1 MTGAYSSKWERFFMH
16 FFITLMNN
24 LRFSPFSRARGEV
37 PRLPSC
43 APCAPAAQL
52 TLAPSTA
59 MLALVSRRVTAVFAV
74 PRRLGRGAERFR
86 VRFAA
91 SSSDDAPSRDAPA
104 GPGMGTIVD
113 PVPVGTVRSSAHLG
127 PSIKRT
133 AQRVAPRRTADPSA
147 LPENPM
153 ERHRKR
159 RVKKFVKRASAAAF
173 ETSRF
178 PYSHDDFDFDGHSAT
193 AAEVERAFA
202 PLVSPERMARL
213 ESVIDQRTFDL
224 MPVLEGVY
232 DIGNVLAACRSAEA
246 LGVGCLGVISD
257 TGLAFKQSGRTS
269 GGAVKWT
276 HLDQW
281 RSTPDAIDD
290 LKRRGYRVLVT
301 VFEGGRPLEEYD
313 WTVPT
318 AVILGNEREGV
329 SEEAKA
335 MADGGV
341 YISMSGF
348 TESLNVSVASALVMH
363 HAAQDR
369 KARSNASNASGNL
382 SAKEKNTLRALYLAK
397 LVPNYSRQGY
407 LRQLL
412 ERAAGVSDMPATS
425 SRHAGASEE
434 AQVEAEITDEVALLN
449 ALDVSKIVKRPRA
462 KKWGRPTRDDHA
474 RIMSEVELADAR
486 DRDHERGDE

>member
-1 MTGAYSSKWERFFMH
+1 MT
-16 FFITLMNN
+16 
-24 LRFSPFSRARGEV
+24 PF
-37 PRLPSC
+37 PR
-43 APCAPAAQL
+43 
-52 TLAPSTA
+52 TA
-59 MLALVSRRVTAVFAV
+59 MLALASRRATAVFAA

-91 SSSDDAPSRDAPA
+91 SSSDDAPSRDAPD

-257 TGLAFKQSGRTS
+257 AGLAFKQSGRTS

-281 RSTPDAIDD
+281 RSTPNAIDD
-290 LKRRGYRVLVT
+290 LKKRGHRVLVT
-301 VFEGGRPLEEYD
+301 VFEGGHPLEAYD

-329 SEEAKA
+329 SEEAKE

-369 KARSNASNASGNL
+369 KRRSNASNASGNL

-412 ERAAGVSDMPATS
+412 ERARRDRGEEHLPEHADEALENAAKENAAANEENGVGVAD
-425 SRHAGASEE
+425 
-434 AQVEAEITDEVALLN
+434 EIADEVALLN
-449 ALDVSKIVKRPRA
+449 ALEVSKIVKRPRK
-462 KKWGRPTRDDHA
+462 KKWGRPVLDDHK
-474 RIMSEVELADAR
+474 RIMSEVELA
-486 DRDHERGDE
+486 RGSPDPDE

>member
-1 MTGAYSSKWERFFMH
+1 
-16 FFITLMNN
+16 
-24 LRFSPFSRARGEV
+24 
-37 PRLPSC
+37 
-43 APCAPAAQL
+43 
-52 TLAPSTA
+52 
-59 MLALVSRRVTAVFAV
+59 
-74 PRRLGRGAERFR
+74 
-86 VRFAA
+86 
-91 SSSDDAPSRDAPA
+91 
-104 GPGMGTIVD
+104 
-113 PVPVGTVRSSAHLG
+113 
-127 PSIKRT
+127 
-133 AQRVAPRRTADPSA
+133 
-147 LPENPM
+147 
-153 ERHRKR
+153 
-159 RVKKFVKRASAAAF
+159 
-173 ETSRF
+173 
-178 PYSHDDFDFDGHSAT
+178 
-193 AAEVERAFA
+193 
-202 PLVSPERMARL
+202 MARL

-290 LKRRGYRVLVT
+290 LKRRGYRVLTT
-301 VFEGGRPLEEYD
+301 VFEGGRPLEAYD
-313 WTVPT
+313 WTIPT

-348 TESLNVSVASALVMH
+348 TESLNVSVASALAMH

-369 KARSNASNASGNL
+369 RRRSPIGASGNL
-382 SAKEKNTLRALYLAK
+382 SAREKKTLRALYLAK

-412 ERAAGVSDMPATS
+412 ERAAGVSQE
-425 SRHAGASEE
+425 HASASEE
-434 AQVEAEITDEVALLN
+434 AQVEAAAEARVEAEITDEVALLN

>member
-1 MTGAYSSKWERFFMH
+1 LT
-16 FFITLMNN
+16 
-24 LRFSPFSRARGEV
+24 PF
-37 PRLPSC
+37 PR
-43 APCAPAAQL
+43 
-52 TLAPSTA
+52 TA
-59 MLALVSRRVTAVFAV
+59 MLALASRRATAVFAA

-91 SSSDDAPSRDAPA
+91 SSSDDGSAPSSDAPA

-113 PVPVGTVRSSAHLG
+113 PVPVGTVTSSAHQG
-127 PSIKRT
+127 HSIKRT
-133 AQRVAPRRTADPSA
+133 AQRVAPRRTADPSS

-159 RVKKFVKRASAAAF
+159 RVKKFVKRASEAAF
-173 ETSRF
+173 EKSRF
-178 PYSHDDFDFDGHSAT
+178 PYSHDDFDFDGFSAT
-193 AAEVERAFA
+193 AADVENAFG

-213 ESVIDQRTFDL
+213 ESVIDHRTFDL

-257 TGLAFKQSGRTS
+257 AGLAFKQSGRTS

-290 LKRRGYRVLVT
+290 LKKRGYRVLVT
-301 VFEGGRPLEEYD
+301 VFEGGHPLEAYD

-329 SEEAKA
+329 SEEAKE

-412 ERAAGVSDMPATS
+412 ERARRDRGEEHLPEHANEALENAAKEKEKAAADEENGVGVAD
-425 SRHAGASEE
+425 
-434 AQVEAEITDEVALLN
+434 EIADEVALLN
-449 ALDVSKIVKRPRA
+449 ALEVSKIVKRPRK
-462 KKWGRPTRDDHA
+462 KKWGRPVLDDHK
-474 RIMSEVELADAR
+474 RIMSEVELA
-486 DRDHERGDE
+486 RGSPDPDE

>member
-1 MTGAYSSKWERFFMH
+1 
-16 FFITLMNN
+16 
-24 LRFSPFSRARGEV
+24 
-37 PRLPSC
+37 
-43 APCAPAAQL
+43 
-52 TLAPSTA
+52 

-290 LKRRGYRVLVT
+290 LKQRGYRVLVT
-301 VFEGGRPLEEYD
+301 VFEGGHPLEEYD

-329 SEEAKA
+329 SEEAKQ

-348 TESLNVSVASALVMH
+348 TESLNVSVASSLTMH

-369 KARSNASNASGNL
+369 RRRSPQNSAGNL
-382 SAKEKNTLRALYLAK
+382 SAREKNTLRALYLAK

-412 ERAAGVSDMPATS
+412 ERAAAK
-425 SRHAGASEE
+425 GARG
-434 AQVEAEITDEVALLN
+434 VEAGLLPNETRRDEEGVVDASDAADAEIADEVALLN
-449 ALDVSKIVKRPRA
+449 ALDVAKIVKRPRK
-462 KKWGRPTRDDHA
+462 KKWGRPTRDDHS
-474 RIMSEVELADAR
+474 RIMSEVELVDER
-486 DRDHERGDE
+486 DE

>member
-1 MTGAYSSKWERFFMH
+1 
-16 FFITLMNN
+16 
-24 LRFSPFSRARGEV
+24 
-37 PRLPSC
+37 
-43 APCAPAAQL
+43 
-52 TLAPSTA
+52 

-290 LKRRGYRVLVT
+290 LKRRGYRVLTT

-412 ERAAGVSDMPATS
+412 ERARRDRGEEHLPEHANEALENAAKEKEKAAADEENGVGVAD
-425 SRHAGASEE
+425 
-434 AQVEAEITDEVALLN
+434 EIADEVALLN
-449 ALDVSKIVKRPRA
+449 ALEVSKIVKRPRK
-462 KKWGRPTRDDHA
+462 KKWGRPVLDDHK
-474 RIMSEVELADAR
+474 RIMSEVELA
-486 DRDHERGDE
+486 RGSPDPDE

>member
-1 MTGAYSSKWERFFMH
+1 
-16 FFITLMNN
+16 
-24 LRFSPFSRARGEV
+24 
-37 PRLPSC
+37 
-43 APCAPAAQL
+43 
-52 TLAPSTA
+52 
-59 MLALVSRRVTAVFAV
+59 MLALASRRATAVFAA

-91 SSSDDAPSRDAPA
+91 SSSDDGSAPSSDAPA
-104 GPGMGTIVD
+104 GLGMGTIVD
-113 PVPVGTVRSSAHLG
+113 PVPVGTVNSSAHQG
-127 PSIKRT
+127 HSIKRT
-133 AQRVAPRRTADPSA
+133 AQRVAPRRTADPSS

-159 RVKKFVKRASAAAF
+159 RVKKFVKRASEAAF
-173 ETSRF
+173 EKSRF
-178 PYSHDDFDFDGHSAT
+178 PYSHDDFDFDGFSAT
-193 AAEVERAFA
+193 AADVENAFG

-213 ESVIDQRTFDL
+213 ESVIDNRTFDL

-257 TGLAFKQSGRTS
+257 AGLAFKQSGRTS

-281 RSTPDAIDD
+281 RSTPNAIDD
-290 LKRRGYRVLVT
+290 LKKRGYRVLVT
-301 VFEGGRPLEEYD
+301 VFEGGHPLEAYD

-329 SEEAKA
+329 SEEAKE

-369 KARSNASNASGNL
+369 KRRSPTNASGNL
-382 SAKEKNTLRALYLAK
+382 SAKEKDTLRALYLAK

-412 ERAAGVSDMPATS
+412 ERARRDRGEEGLPEHADEALENAADENAAANEENGVGVAD
-425 SRHAGASEE
+425 
-434 AQVEAEITDEVALLN
+434 EIADEVALLN
-449 ALDVSKIVKRPRA
+449 ALEVSKIVKRPRK
-462 KKWGRPTRDDHA
+462 KKWGRPVLDDHK
-474 RIMSEVELADAR
+474 RIMSEVELA
-486 DRDHERGDE
+486 RGSPDPDE

>member
-1 MTGAYSSKWERFFMH
+1 
-16 FFITLMNN
+16 
-24 LRFSPFSRARGEV
+24 
-37 PRLPSC
+37 
-43 APCAPAAQL
+43 
-52 TLAPSTA
+52 

-202 PLVSPERMARL
+202 PLVSSERMARL

-281 RSTPDAIDD
+281 RSTPNAIDD
-290 LKRRGYRVLVT
+290 LKQRGYRVLVT
-301 VFEGGRPLEEYD
+301 VFEGGHPLEAYD

-348 TESLNVSVASALVMH
+348 TESLNVSVASALTMH

-369 KARSNASNASGNL
+369 RRRSPRGVREPLGEGERTRCARCTSPSWCPTTPGRATCGSSWSARRVFQRNALLLATRGRFRGFREENARGSKARRRRDHGRSRAPQRAGRLQNRQAAAS
-382 SAKEKNTLRALYLAK
+382 EK
-397 LVPNYSRQGY
+397 VG
-407 LRQLL
+407 
-412 ERAAGVSDMPATS
+412 AA
-425 SRHAGASEE
+425 HAG
-434 AQVEAEITDEVALLN
+434 
-449 ALDVSKIVKRPRA
+449 RPR
-462 KKWGRPTRDDHA
+462 
-474 RIMSEVELADAR
+474 E
-486 DRDHERGDE
+486 DHERGRARGRAGPGP

>member
-1 MTGAYSSKWERFFMH
+1 
-16 FFITLMNN
+16 
-24 LRFSPFSRARGEV
+24 
-37 PRLPSC
+37 
-43 APCAPAAQL
+43 
-52 TLAPSTA
+52 

-159 RVKKFVKRASAAAF
+159 RVKKFIKRASAEAF
-173 ETSRF
+173 EKSRF
-178 PYSHDDFDFDGHSAT
+178 PYSHDDFDFDGFSAT
-193 AAEVERAFA
+193 AADVERAFG

-232 DIGNVLAACRSAEA
+232 DIGNVLAVCRSAEA

-257 TGLAFKQSGRTS
+257 SGLAFKQSGRTS

-281 RSTPDAIDD
+281 RSTPDAVDD
-290 LKRRGYRVLVT
+290 LKARGYRVLVT
-301 VFEGGRPLEEYD
+301 VFEGGHPLEAYD

-329 SEEAKA
+329 SEEAKR

-348 TESLNVSVASALVMH
+348 TESLNVSVASSLTMH
-363 HAAQDR
+363 HATQDR
-369 KARSNASNASGNL
+369 RRRSPRNEAGNL
-382 SAKEKNTLRALYLAK
+382 SAREKETLRALYLAK

-412 ERAAGVSDMPATS
+412 ERAAAKEARGDEARFSLLKNETRADEEDAADASDA
-425 SRHAGASEE
+425 AD
-434 AQVEAEITDEVALLN
+434 AEIADEVALLN
-449 ALDVSKIVKRPRA
+449 ALDVAKIVKRPRK
-462 KKWGRPTRDDHA
+462 KKWGRPTRDDHS
-474 RIMSEVELADAR
+474 RIMSEVELADER
-486 DRDHERGDE
+486 DE

>member
-1 MTGAYSSKWERFFMH
+1 MH

-104 GPGMGTIVD
+104 GPGTGTIVD

-290 LKRRGYRVLVT
+290 LKRRGYRVLTT

-348 TESLNVSVASALVMH
+348 TESLNVSVASALAMH

-369 KARSNASNASGNL
+369 RRRSPRGASGNL
-382 SAKEKNTLRALYLAK
+382 SAREKNTLRALYLAK

-412 ERAAGVSDMPATS
+412 ERAAGVSGVSDMPCS
-425 SRHAGASEE
+425 SRHARASEE

-486 DRDHERGDE
+486 DRDHEPPRDE

>member
-1 MTGAYSSKWERFFMH
+1 M
-16 FFITLMNN
+16 
-24 LRFSPFSRARGEV
+24 
-37 PRLPSC
+37 
-43 APCAPAAQL
+43 
-52 TLAPSTA
+52 
-59 MLALVSRRVTAVFAV
+59 
-74 PRRLGRGAERFR
+74 
-86 VRFAA
+86 
-91 SSSDDAPSRDAPA
+91 
-104 GPGMGTIVD
+104 
-113 PVPVGTVRSSAHLG
+113 
-127 PSIKRT
+127 
-133 AQRVAPRRTADPSA
+133 
-147 LPENPM
+147 
-153 ERHRKR
+153 
-159 RVKKFVKRASAAAF
+159 KKFVKRASAAAF

-301 VFEGGRPLEEYD
+301 VFEGGHPLEAYD

-329 SEEAKA
+329 SEEAKR

-348 TESLNVSVASALVMH
+348 TESLNVSVASALAMH

-369 KARSNASNASGNL
+369 RRRSPIGASGNL
-382 SAKEKNTLRALYLAK
+382 SAREKKTLRALYLAK

-412 ERAAGVSDMPATS
+412 ERAAGVSQE
-425 SRHAGASEE
+425 HASASEE
-434 AQVEAEITDEVALLN
+434 AQVEAAAEARVEAEITDEVALLN

>member
-1 MTGAYSSKWERFFMH
+1 
-16 FFITLMNN
+16 
-24 LRFSPFSRARGEV
+24 
-37 PRLPSC
+37 
-43 APCAPAAQL
+43 
-52 TLAPSTA
+52 
-59 MLALVSRRVTAVFAV
+59 
-74 PRRLGRGAERFR
+74 
-86 VRFAA
+86 
-91 SSSDDAPSRDAPA
+91 
-104 GPGMGTIVD
+104 
-113 PVPVGTVRSSAHLG
+113 
-127 PSIKRT
+127 
-133 AQRVAPRRTADPSA
+133 
-147 LPENPM
+147 
-153 ERHRKR
+153 
-159 RVKKFVKRASAAAF
+159 
-173 ETSRF
+173 
-178 PYSHDDFDFDGHSAT
+178 
-193 AAEVERAFA
+193 
-202 PLVSPERMARL
+202 MARL

-257 TGLAFKQSGRTS
+257 SGLAFKQSGRTS

-281 RSTPDAIDD
+281 RSTPQAIDD

-301 VFEGGRPLEEYD
+301 VFEGGHPLEAYD

-329 SEEAKA
+329 SEEAKR

-348 TESLNVSVASALVMH
+348 TESLNVSVASALAMH

-369 KARSNASNASGNL
+369 RRRSPTNASGNL

-412 ERAAGVSDMPATS
+412 ERARRERGEEDLPERANEGLEVENDAKKN
-425 SRHAGASEE
+425 AAASEE
-434 AQVEAEITDEVALLN
+434 DGVADEIADEIADEVALLN
-449 ALDVSKIVKRPRA
+449 ALEVSKIVKRPRK
-462 KKWGRPTRDDHA
+462 KKWGRPVLDDHK
-474 RIMSEVELADAR
+474 RIMSEVELA
-486 DRDHERGDE
+486 RGSPDPNE